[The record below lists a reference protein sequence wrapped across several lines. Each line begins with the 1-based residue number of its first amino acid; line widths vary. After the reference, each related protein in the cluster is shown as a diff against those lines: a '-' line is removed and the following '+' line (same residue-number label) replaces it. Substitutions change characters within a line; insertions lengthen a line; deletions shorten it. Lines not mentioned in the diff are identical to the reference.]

1 MPFITATTVAARGQF
16 DHHDDKTGV
25 TLASRSEVSPTEAVG
40 ENDGQTGHD
49 YIDDGQTVLS

>member
-25 TLASRSEVSPTEAVG
+25 TLASRSEVSPTDSVG
-40 ENDGQTGHD
+40 EI
-49 YIDDGQTVLS
+49 IDDGQTVRS